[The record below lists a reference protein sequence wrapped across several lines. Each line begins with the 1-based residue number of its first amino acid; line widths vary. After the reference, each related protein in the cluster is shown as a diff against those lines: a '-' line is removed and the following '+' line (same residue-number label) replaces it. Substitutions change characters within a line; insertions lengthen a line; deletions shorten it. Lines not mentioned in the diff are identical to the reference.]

1 MSKDSGCSIRR
12 EPNDLRVRMVVQSP
26 LPIQSCVKIGR
37 RHDMKTRIATR
48 LVLITLSALTLCAAA
63 CETVKGAGKDIQYA
77 GEKTQDALEKAGAP
91 K

>member
-1 MSKDSGCSIRR
+1 MKKQT
-12 EPNDLRVRMVVQSP
+12 LT
-26 LPIQSCVKIGR
+26 KI
-37 RHDMKTRIATR
+37 A
-48 LVLITLSALTLCAAA
+48 LIGLTALSLCAAA

>member
-1 MSKDSGCSIRR
+1 
-12 EPNDLRVRMVVQSP
+12 
-26 LPIQSCVKIGR
+26 
-37 RHDMKTRIATR
+37 MKTRIATR